1 MITEKDLQEAIAEC
15 EGARNPNANTC
26 IKLAAFYTIKR
37 ELFGGKS
44 QPTEEDYSFSGADDA
59 QTIISYDG
67 ISEFAQ
73 SVNGADQ
80 KSVMSIMDELMEA
93 LYVMQPKLYR
103 SVISK
108 LTGL

>member
-37 ELFGGKS
+37 ELFGKKS
-44 QPTEEDYSFSGADDA
+44 LPTEDYSFSGADDA

>member
-1 MITEKDLQEAIAEC
+1 MKIQDDLEIYFERFQM
-15 EGARNPNANTC
+15 NPPADL
-26 IKLAAFYTIKR
+26 K
-37 ELFGGKS
+37 
-44 QPTEEDYSFSGADDA
+44 EDYSFSGADDA